1 MNAMSAPQDSDLMNT
16 LVRMV
21 VPMRREFGRQLDVRH
36 FLHDLEY
43 AKDVIQQALT
53 SQDPRLQHYASYLAA
68 HHLGPRNATQPSK
81 APVDAPPTQPMAP
94 APAAERAAP
103 PAPERANPTAEELRQ
118 RVLKKYTTGL
128 R

>member
-1 MNAMSAPQDSDLMNT
+1 MTAMSAPNDSDLMNT

-43 AKDVIQQALT
+43 AREVIQQALT

-68 HHLGPRNATQPSK
+68 HHLGPRNASQATRLSQ
-81 APVDAPPTQPMAP
+81 ADTPVEPPAT
-94 APAAERAAP
+94 ERANAP
-103 PAPERANPTAEELRQ
+103 TRANPTAEELRQ

>member
-1 MNAMSAPQDSDLMNT
+1 MTAMSAPNDSDLMNT

-43 AKDVIQQALT
+43 AREVIQQALS

-68 HHLGPRNATQPSK
+68 HHLGPRNATQ
-81 APVDAPPTQPMAP
+81 APKSAPPDAPLTQPLSTAQ
-94 APAAERAAP
+94 AAAR
-103 PAPERANPTAEELRQ
+103 PAPERSSPTAEELRQ
-118 RVLKKYTTGL
+118 RVMQKYTTGL

>member
-1 MNAMSAPQDSDLMNT
+1 MSAPNDSDLMNT

-36 FLHDLEY
+36 FLHDVEY
-43 AKDVIQQALT
+43 AKDVIRQALT

-68 HHLGPRNATQPSK
+68 HHLGPRNATQ
-81 APVDAPPTQPMAP
+81 APKPAAPDAPPT
-94 APAAERAAP
+94 P
-103 PAPERANPTAEELRQ
+103 PAPTAQAAAKPVPERSSPSAEELRQ
-118 RVLKKYTTGL
+118 RVMQKYTTGL

>member
-1 MNAMSAPQDSDLMNT
+1 MTAMSAPNDSDLMNT

-43 AKDVIQQALT
+43 AKEVIQQALT

-68 HHLGPRNATQPSK
+68 HHLGPRNATQAPK
-81 APVDAPPTQPMAP
+81 AVPPDAPPTQPAS
-94 APAAERAAP
+94 AAQAAAK
-103 PAPERANPTAEELRQ
+103 PAPERSSPTAEELRQ
-118 RVLKKYTTGL
+118 RVMQKYTTGL